1 MTSLHDYAQ
10 FTAHTAKRGLI
21 RSSSTHVLFEM
32 FLGSYVTAHSSLF
45 ENTSSCLGIAFVC
58 IMNKG
63 ISRIAFM
70 REIMHALIHQLQ
82 IV

>member
-1 MTSLHDYAQ
+1 MTTLHGYTQ

-21 RSSSTHVLFEM
+21 RSSPTHVLFEM
-32 FLGSYVTAHSSLF
+32 FLGSYVTIHSSLF
-45 ENTSSCLGIAFVC
+45 KNASSCLGVAFVC

-70 REIMHALIHQLQ
+70 RKIMHALIHQLQ